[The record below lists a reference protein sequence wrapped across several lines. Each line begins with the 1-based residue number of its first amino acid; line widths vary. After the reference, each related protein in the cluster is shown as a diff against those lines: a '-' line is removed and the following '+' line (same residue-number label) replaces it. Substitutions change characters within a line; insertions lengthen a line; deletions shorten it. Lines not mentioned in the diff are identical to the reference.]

1 MEIIAEIG
9 QNHNGDM
16 TLAKELIFAAKESGA
31 DVAKFQIFNAEETF
45 GKENNPWIDYNK
57 KTELSRDDVNL
68 LYEECQRCQIEFMSS
83 IFHSRYIDWLE
94 QLDVKRYK
102 VASRSIYDK
111 DLLNSLLF
119 LKKPLIISLGF
130 WKEENFPNLDS
141 NNKIDYLFCISKYP
155 TNLSDLNLN
164 KVNFKEY
171 SGFSDHS
178 IGTSAAIYALS
189 NGAKIVE
196 KHFTLDKNMHG
207 PDHNLSAN
215 PEDLTS
221 IVKFRDDLKKI
232 NR

>member
-16 TLAKELIFAAKESGA
+16 TLAKELIIAAKESGA

-45 GKENNPWIDYNK
+45 GTENNPWIDYNK

-68 LYEECQRCQIEFMSS
+68 LHEECQSHRIEFMSS

-94 QLDVKRYK
+94 YLNVKRYK
-102 VASRSIYDK
+102 VASRSIHNK
-111 DLLNSLLF
+111 NLINSLLL

-130 WKEENFPNLDS
+130 WKEENFPNFDLK
-141 NNKIDYLFCISKYP
+141 NKIDYLYCISKYP
-155 TNLSDLNLN
+155 TDLSDLNLN
-164 KVNFKEY
+164 IVNFKEY

-178 IGTSAAIYALS
+178 TGTSAAIYALS
-189 NGAKIVE
+189 NGAKIIE
-196 KHFTLDKNMHG
+196 KHFTLDKNMYG

-215 PEDLTS
+215 PEELTS